1 MYMSDPMRIYTS
13 LPEYT
18 PFQQLLCDTPK
29 NYPSLREYT
38 FFDNYM
44 TPPPSLLKY
53 FPPPLSTT
61 ICDISQSLNKP
72 LSLVERRGYRAPP
85 GNQFLIDVS
94 SLKKNHRKRFAML
107 KS

>member
-1 MYMSDPMRIYTS
+1 MYMSDPTRIYTS

-18 PFQQLLCDTPK
+18 LFQQLQCDTPK
-29 NYPSLREYT
+29 KYPSLREYT

-44 TPPPSLLKY
+44 TPHPL
-53 FPPPLSTT
+53 PPPLSTT

-85 GNQFLIDVS
+85 GNQFQKPIENDL
-94 SLKKNHRKRFAML
+94 LC
-107 KS
+107 